1 MEQELLELF
10 DVIYWCDYQ
19 SSIAVL
25 SRQVVEFCS
34 LVREHILKEYFNNDY
49 NAYQV
54 AYKSY
59 EADFLKLRLA
69 H

>member
-1 MEQELLELF
+1 VEQELLELF